1 MNEPQEPI
9 IPKFILLLG
18 SYDPDTKKL
27 LYEIRN
33 FIAKSFVEDVYALIL
48 EELEVYKGEEN
59 YFFMVEKGREPM
71 LYAFRLYGLF
81 DVRPLKITNPNEL
94 DNIVRNIV
102 NKNYNTDITGRLPII
117 EKLEALAKSSELVL
131 VIRDKQYSRCGEYI
145 ELTFLLEKGVDPR
158 NVVFIVNKDIEL
170 STMVKEL
177 LDYYWFVLRIYSS
190 KDDLMDLIY
199 RLVYYGVLRK

>member
-1 MNEPQEPI
+1 
-9 IPKFILLLG
+9 LG

>member
-1 MNEPQEPI
+1 LNEPQEPI

>member
-1 MNEPQEPI
+1 M
-9 IPKFILLLG
+9 G